1 MCSEKQILNWNF
13 PTTPN
18 IKPLSEEERNNNT
31 RSNQSFDLN
40 HRESLIQEAKQAI
53 HQLEHERDQ
62 LKRRIQTL
70 EAKNAKQLLK
80 LVNDYKKLVH
90 AYEQSAQPIKLEI
103 SHACCSAAKTKE
115 DKGKA
120 TDTDQNQKQWSDT
133 TGLIVSGAAIA
144 FIFSILH

>member
-1 MCSEKQILNWNF
+1 MCSEKQILNWNL

-90 AYEQSAQPIKLEI
+90 SYEQSTQPIKLEI
-103 SHACCSAAKTKE
+103 SHACCSAEKAEE
-115 DKGKA
+115 DKEKEM
-120 TDTDQNQKQWSDT
+120 NQHLKQWSDT
-133 TGLIVSGAAIA
+133 TGLLVSGAAIA